1 MKLHILFYAFV
12 LLSFVS
18 IPVTLVLGFLGL
30 L

>member
-1 MKLHILFYAFV
+1 MKPHILFYSAV
-12 LLSFVS
+12 ILSFVS